1 MQDLCDSEIG
11 HAILKDLLKTRALF
25 FAELASALAMALA
38 AVARTAFL
46 PSVGRNNG
54 NLQNVCAFK
63 IGISSGTYAPS
74 RLAYVEFMLDR
85 ECWTLTAAAVLHDKY
100 DDRTNFVD
108 PDKLDTI
115 TIDVSSKRS
124 GSSTCIKEFNKS

>member
-11 HAILKDLLKTRALF
+11 HAILKDLFKTRASF
-25 FAELASALAMALA
+25 FPELASTLAMALA